1 MKNRASIHKRVILRL
16 LIAWLALSIVIGAA
30 VSYFEIRKAEALV
43 LQLAIAESRT
53 FAASNLYHFN
63 RSGEA
68 HEGTLRRQAEQ
79 LLKQQFL
86 LITLYDRDKHQVLQV
101 AALGVSGAEALTQ
114 QHRHL
119 LLPGRTAQH
128 NATFFRQR
136 PLMHIL
142 LPLKQADDTLVGYFE
157 GVYQVEPQT
166 LARIRSDVLGAL
178 SLVVLVTL
186 AAALALYPVIISLNR
201 ELIKFSADLLKGN
214 INLMVVL
221 GSAIAMRDA
230 DTGVHNYRVT
240 IYAPRLG
247 ETIGL
252 APSALRKLIAGAFL
266 HDVGKIGISDTVLLK
281 PDELSDDE
289 LRIMHGH
296 VAIGVDILHKSEWL
310 QNARDVVE
318 FHHERYDGSG
328 YLRRL
333 KGEQIPLNARI
344 FAIVDVFDA
353 LVSKRPYKEPW
364 PFNEALQLLER
375 ERGKHFDPVL
385 LDAFAGIAHTV
396 YMQINGADEAVV
408 ARLLDELVKKYF
420 FG

>member
-16 LIAWLALSIVIGAA
+16 LIVWLALSVVIGAA

-53 FAASNLYHFN
+53 FAASNLDHFN
-63 RSGEA
+63 RPGEA
-68 HEGTLRRQAEQ
+68 REVALKRQAEQ
-79 LLKQQFL
+79 LLRQHFI
-86 LITLYDRDKHQVLQV
+86 LITLYGRDQHKILQV
-101 AALGVSGAEALTQ
+101 AAPGANAAEVMQ

-119 LLPGRTAQH
+119 FRPGRTAQH

-136 PLMHIL
+136 LLMHIL

-166 LARIRSDVLGAL
+166 LTRIRSDVLGTL

-186 AAALALYPVIISLNR
+186 AAALALYPVIIALNR
-201 ELIKFSADLLKGN
+201 ELIKFSADLLTGN
-214 INLMVVL
+214 INLMEVL
-221 GSAIAMRDA
+221 GSAIAMRDT

-240 IYAPRLG
+240 IYAARLG

-252 APSALRKLIAGAFL
+252 APSALRKLIAGALL

-281 PDELSDDE
+281 PGQLSDDE
-289 LRIMHGH
+289 LRIMRGH
-296 VAIGVDILHKSEWL
+296 VALGVDILCKSEWL

-328 YLRRL
+328 YLRGL
-333 KGEQIPLNARI
+333 QGEQIPLNARI
-344 FAIVDVFDA
+344 FAIADVFDA

-364 PFNEALQLLER
+364 PFDEALQLLER
-375 ERGKHFDPVL
+375 ERRKHFDP
-385 LDAFAGIAHTV
+385 AGCVHRYSAHGL
-396 YMQINGADEAVV
+396 YANKRCG
-408 ARLLDELVKKYF
+408 
-420 FG
+420 

>member
-1 MKNRASIHKRVILRL
+1 MKDRASIHKRVILRL
-16 LIAWLALSIVIGAA
+16 LIAWLALSVVIGAT

-63 RSGEA
+63 RPGEA
-68 HEGTLRRQAEQ
+68 HEDALRRQAEQ
-79 LLKQQFL
+79 LLRQQFL
-86 LITLYDRDKHQVLQV
+86 LITLYDRDQHQILQV
-101 AALGVSGAEALTQ
+101 AAPGASAADLMQ

-119 LLPGRTAQH
+119 LLPGRTVQH

-201 ELIKFSADLLKGN
+201 ELIKFSADLLTGN
-214 INLMVVL
+214 INLMEVL

-240 IYAPRLG
+240 IYAARLG

-252 APSALRKLIAGAFL
+252 APSPLRKLIAGALL

-281 PDELSDDE
+281 PGQLSDDE
-289 LRIMHGH
+289 LHIMHGH
-296 VAIGVDILHKSEWL
+296 VSLGVDILRKSEWL

-328 YLRRL
+328 YLRGL

-344 FAIVDVFDA
+344 FAIADVFDA

-364 PFNEALQLLER
+364 PFDEALQLLER
-375 ERGKHFDPVL
+375 ERGKLFDPAL
-385 LDAFAGIAHTV
+385 LDAFVGVVHTV
-396 YMQINGADEAVV
+396 YTQINGADEATI
-408 ARLLDELVKKYF
+408 ARLLNELVKKYF
-420 FG
+420 FD

>member
-16 LIAWLALSIVIGAA
+16 LIAWLALSVTIGAT

-43 LQLAIAESRT
+43 LQLAITESRI

-63 RSGEA
+63 RPGEA
-68 HEGTLRRQAEQ
+68 HEVVLRRQAEQ
-79 LLKQQFL
+79 LIRQQFI
-86 LITLYDRDKHQVLQV
+86 LITLYDRDQHQVLQV
-101 AALGVSGAEALTQ
+101 AAPGANVAELMQ

-128 NATFFRQR
+128 NAIFFRQR
-136 PLMHIL
+136 LLLHIG

-157 GVYQVEPQT
+157 GVYQVTPQT
-166 LARIRSDVLGAL
+166 LARVRSDILGAL

-186 AAALALYPVIISLNR
+186 ASALALYPVIISLNR
-201 ELIKFSADLLKGN
+201 ELIKFSADLLTGN
-214 INLMVVL
+214 INLMKVL

-240 IYAPRLG
+240 IYAARLG
-247 ETIGL
+247 EMIGL
-252 APSALRKLIAGAFL
+252 APSLLRQLIAGALL

-281 PDELSDDE
+281 PAQLSDDE
-289 LRIMHGH
+289 LRVMHGH
-296 VAIGVDILHKSEWL
+296 VALGVAILRESEWL

-328 YLRRL
+328 YLRGL

-344 FAIVDVFDA
+344 FAIADVFDA

-364 PFNEALQLLER
+364 PFDEALRLLDH
-375 ERGKHFDPVL
+375 ERGKHFDPTL
-385 LDAFAGIAHTV
+385 LDAFSGIARAI
-396 YMQINGADEAVV
+396 YMQINGVDEASV
-408 ARLLDELVKKYF
+408 ARLLDELIKKYF
-420 FG
+420 FD

>member
-16 LIAWLALSIVIGAA
+16 LIAWLALSVVIGAA

-43 LQLAIAESRT
+43 LQLAIAGSRT

-63 RSGEA
+63 RPGEA
-68 HEGTLRRQAEQ
+68 HEAALRRQAEQ
-79 LLKQQFL
+79 LLRQQFL
-86 LITLYDRDKHQVLQV
+86 MITLYDRDRHPILQV
-101 AALGVSGAEALTQ
+101 TVPGASAVDLMQ

-119 LLPGRTAQH
+119 FRPGQTAQH

-136 PLMHIL
+136 LLMHIL
-142 LPLKQADDTLVGYFE
+142 LPLKQSDDTLVGYFE
-157 GVYQVEPQT
+157 GVYQVDPQT
-166 LARIRSDVLGAL
+166 FARIRSDVLGAL

-201 ELIKFSADLLKGN
+201 ELIKFSGDLLKGN
-214 INLMVVL
+214 INLMAVL

-240 IYAPRLG
+240 IYAARLG
-247 ETIGL
+247 ETTGL
-252 APSALRKLIAGAFL
+252 APPALRKLITGAFL

-281 PDELSDDE
+281 PGELNDDE
-289 LRIMHGH
+289 LRVMHGH
-296 VAIGVDILHKSEWL
+296 VALGVDILRKSEWL

-328 YLRRL
+328 YLRGL
-333 KGEQIPLNARI
+333 KGAQIPLNARI

-364 PFNEALQLLER
+364 PFNEAMQLLER
-375 ERGKHFDPVL
+375 ERGKHFDPAL
-385 LDAFAGIAHTV
+385 LDAFIGIAHTLYTQV
-396 YMQINGADEAVV
+396 NGADAAVV
-408 ARLLDELVKKYF
+408 TGLLDELVKKYF
-420 FG
+420 YD

>member
-16 LIAWLALSIVIGAA
+16 VIAWLALSVVIGAA

-63 RSGEA
+63 RPGEA
-68 HEGTLRRQAEQ
+68 HEAALRRQAEQ
-79 LLKQQFL
+79 LLRQQFL
-86 LITLYDRDKHQVLQV
+86 MITLYDRDQHPILQV
-101 AALGVSGAEALTQ
+101 TAAGASAADLMQ

-119 LLPGRTAQH
+119 LHPARTAQH
-128 NATFFRQR
+128 NATFFRQQL
-136 PLMHIL
+136 LMHIL
-142 LPLKQADDTLVGYFE
+142 LPLKQSDDTLAGYFE
-157 GVYQVEPQT
+157 GVYQVDPQT
-166 LARIRSDVLGAL
+166 FARIRSDVLGAL

-201 ELIKFSADLLKGN
+201 ELIKFSGDLLKGN
-214 INLMVVL
+214 INLMEVL
-221 GSAIAMRDA
+221 GGAIAMRDA
-230 DTGVHNYRVT
+230 DTGAHNYRVT
-240 IYAPRLG
+240 IYAARLG
-247 ETIGL
+247 ETISL

-281 PDELSDDE
+281 PGELSDDE
-289 LRIMHGH
+289 LRVMHGH
-296 VAIGVDILHKSEWL
+296 VSLGVDILRKSEWL

-328 YLRRL
+328 YLRGL

-344 FAIVDVFDA
+344 FAIADVFDA

-364 PFNEALQLLER
+364 PFEEALQLLER
-375 ERGKHFDPVL
+375 ERGKHFDPAL
-385 LDAFAGIAHTV
+385 LDAFSGIAHTV

-408 ARLLDELVKKYF
+408 AHLLDKLVKKYF

>member
-1 MKNRASIHKRVILRL
+1 MKNPASIHKRVILRL
-16 LIAWLALSIVIGAA
+16 LIAWLALSAVIGA
-30 VSYFEIRKAEALV
+30 VVTYFEIRKAEVLV

-63 RSGEA
+63 RPGEA
-68 HEGTLRRQAEQ
+68 HEVALRRQAEQ
-79 LLKQQFL
+79 LLKQQFI
-86 LITLYDRDKHQVLQV
+86 LITLYDRDQHPILQV
-101 AALGVSGAEALTQ
+101 AAPGANAAGVLMQ

-157 GVYQVEPQT
+157 GVYQVESQT
-166 LARIRSDVLGAL
+166 LARIRNDVLGAL

-214 INLMVVL
+214 INLMGVL

-240 IYAPRLG
+240 IYAARLG
-247 ETIGL
+247 ETISL

-281 PDELSDDE
+281 PGQLNDDE
-289 LRIMHGH
+289 LRIMRGH
-296 VAIGVDILHKSEWL
+296 VSLGVDILRKSEWL

-318 FHHERYDGSG
+318 FHHERYDGNG
-328 YLRRL
+328 YLRGF

-344 FAIVDVFDA
+344 FAIADVFDA

-364 PFNEALQLLER
+364 PFDEALQRLER
-375 ERGKHFDPVL
+375 ERGKHFDPAL

-396 YMQINGADEAVV
+396 YTQINGADEAIV

-420 FG
+420 FD